1 MLSEEI
7 LNFQHENSIPASLLE
22 SLYVLNRKTFL
33 SPCCPNYKRWNS
45 FVHCNKKFK
54 FYLIFHDGMEWNW
67 LYETQQINTSTPSPI
82 NDNLLKFILFSI
94 FSNSVQVWF
103 EGMATTISLMRV
115 SQLIFFQMWFN
126 SKEENGESFKV
137 NNKLNMFESSS

>member
-1 MLSEEI
+1 
-7 LNFQHENSIPASLLE
+7 
-22 SLYVLNRKTFL
+22 
-33 SPCCPNYKRWNS
+33 
-45 FVHCNKKFK
+45 
-54 FYLIFHDGMEWNW
+54 MEWKY
-67 LYETQQINTSTPSPI
+67 LFAVFHVISFTPSPI

-137 NNKLNMFESSS
+137 NNKLNMCESSS

>member
-1 MLSEEI
+1 
-7 LNFQHENSIPASLLE
+7 
-22 SLYVLNRKTFL
+22 
-33 SPCCPNYKRWNS
+33 
-45 FVHCNKKFK
+45 
-54 FYLIFHDGMEWNW
+54 MEWNW

-115 SQLIFFQMWFN
+115 SQIIFFQMWFN